1 MSNYS
6 ESSPDR
12 KKKLHRLLSILRML
26 DDREKC
32 TPASLAEKFDTK
44 ERTIFRD
51 MRDLDSAGFSI
62 RFDKETGTYTFT
74 DPDFTLRDFNLNSD
88 ELMALL
94 LGKQIASK
102 LSTPLESA
110 FDSLLKKVRNDS
122 DRKTKEMIKGFGE
135 KQKFVLR
142 IDSVEDF
149 DKIETQY
156 KSVMQAMKN
165 KEEIEI
171 TYKAMGSQKET
182 TRRISPYGLFNS
194 NGIWY
199 VLAFC
204 NIRSEI
210 RQFALDCIKSVKPS
224 GRHYV
229 IPESFNMEDY
239 FKPSWQ
245 IVRYGKPVDVV
256 LWFSKDVARWIK
268 RRKWHPSQQ
277 IEENKDGSLIFK
289 VKLEG
294 TEEIKWW
301 TYNWIP
307 HCEILAPAELRKEV
321 VRDIKAIAKMY
332 NKIKDKH

>member
-1 MSNYS
+1 MSNYP
-6 ESSPDR
+6 ENSPDR
-12 KKKLHRLLSILRML
+12 KKKLHRLLNILRML

-62 RFDKETGTYTFT
+62 RFDKETGTYTFA

-102 LSTPLESA
+102 LSTPVESA

-149 DKIETQY
+149 DKIEAQY

-171 TYKAMGSQKET
+171 TYKAMSSQKET

-199 VLAFC
+199 ALAFC
-204 NIRSEI
+204 NIRNEI

-224 GRHYV
+224 GKHYV
-229 IPESFNMEDY
+229 IPEEFNMDDY
-239 FKPSWQ
+239 FKSSWQ

-332 NKIKDKH
+332 KIKYKH